1 MIENIANTA
10 KVAKYLIERIFVN
23 EKSFLSDPEEEDAKL
38 LPTVQFKVGL
48 VTFHMDDD
56 PFEAKLSLIWKIGC
70 LEQKARFRERCS
82 FCKS

>member
-1 MIENIANTA
+1 M
-10 KVAKYLIERIFVN
+10 KHLIERIFVN
-23 EKSFLSDPEEEDAKL
+23 EKSFLSEPEEDAKL
-38 LPTVQFKVGL
+38 LPTVQPKVDL
-48 VTFHMDDD
+48 VTFDMDDD